1 MQVVGKMGDALQKY
15 YDLYIPEEVQTYL
28 EPSIYAILFVSGS
41 AILFTI
47 FNRVRMHLKVKRAMR
62 DARSK
67 RAEQLKCLKQR
78 LQNSGLTLEMRN
90 KILSLDIVNLQKFLK
105 DRSLKAIDV
114 LRAYQFKALEAQE
127 KINCIVAI
135 IPDAEELALKCDAQP
150 SVTKPL
156 HGIPISL
163 KETIFH
169 KGLRMTWGLGSS
181 LLYPPATEDS
191 NLVKCLKELGAIP
204 FVTTNV
210 PQAML
215 TIACDNNIYGQ
226 TLNPHKADR
235 CPGGSS
241 GGEAAL
247 IGFGGSILGIGT
259 DLGGSI
265 RAPAHFCGVFGFKTT
280 VNRFGTGSTCNAF
293 KDQILIEN
301 SIGPM
306 SQTADGLVITAK
318 ALFSPEVFEMD
329 HKIIPVEFQNHLFE
343 DTRKLRIGYYVTDNV
358 VHATP
363 ACQRAVLLA
372 KKALEARGHTV
383 VEFTPPRILDALCIT
398 MHILWSDG
406 HVLRRIIKHEKP
418 CKEMFLARTCEGFNR
433 ILSLFAYPFDKTSSR
448 LIRTMDGLQ
457 NYRDIYNLVN
467 EKEKYNEE
475 FANAM
480 QKDNLDALICPVMA
494 SPSFLLSCPNFG
506 RFPSYPLL
514 YNLLNYPVVSMPIT
528 KVSEEDVNEK
538 YNARTLPEFCL
549 KGSIP
554 GSVGLPVNIQVVA
567 PIYKDELVLRVVKEI
582 DSELKVISTS
592 V

>member
-1 MQVVGKMGDALQKY
+1 MEDTLRKY
-15 YDLYIPEEVQTYL
+15 CELYIPAEVYPYI
-28 EPSIYAILFVSGS
+28 EPGIYAILLVSGGALLAS
-41 AILFTI
+41 FIK
-47 FNRVRMHLKVKRAMR
+47 RVHMNLKVKAAIK
-62 DARSK
+62 DARNK
-67 RAEQLKCLKQR
+67 RAEQLKALKER
-78 LQNSGLTLEMRN
+78 LQKSSLTTELRN
-90 KILSLDIVNLQKFLK
+90 KILSLDIVQLQKQLK
-105 DRSLKAIDV
+105 ERSLKAIDV
-114 LRAYQFKALEAQE
+114 LHAYQFKALEAQE
-127 KINCIVAI
+127 KTNCIIAL
-135 IPDAEELALKCDAQP
+135 IPEAEELALNCDSLP

-163 KETIFH
+163 KETVVC
-169 KGLRMTWGLGSS
+169 KGLHQTWALASS
-181 LLYPPATEDS
+181 LLDPPATDDS
-191 NLVKCLKELGAIP
+191 NFVKCLKELGAIP

-210 PQAML
+210 PQTLM
-215 TIACDNNIYGQ
+215 TISCDNNIYGQ
-226 TLNPHKADR
+226 TRNPHNADR

-241 GGEAAL
+241 GGEGAL
-247 IGFGGSILGIGT
+247 IGYGGSILGIGT

-265 RAPAHFCGVFGFKTT
+265 RCPSHFCGIYGLKTT

-306 SQTADGLVITAK
+306 AQTADGLIITAK

-329 HKIIPVEFQNHLFE
+329 HKIIPVAFQNHLFE
-343 DTRKLRIGYYVTDNV
+343 DKRKLRIGYYVTDNV
-358 VHATP
+358 VNATP
-363 ACQRAVLLA
+363 ACRRAVLMA
-372 KKALEARGHTV
+372 KKALEAKGHTV
-383 VEFTPPRILDALCIT
+383 VEFTPPRILDALCIA

-418 CKEMFLARTCEGFNR
+418 CKEMFFARTFEGFNR
-433 ILSLFAYPFDKTSSR
+433 IIAWFAYPFDKVSSR
-448 LIRTMDGLQ
+448 IIRTMDGLR

-480 QKDNLDALICPVMA
+480 QNDKLDALICPVMA
-494 SPSFLLSCPNFG
+494 SPSFLISCPNFG

-554 GSVGLPVNIQVVA
+554 GSVGLPVNVQVVA
-567 PIYKDELVLRVVKEI
+567 PIYKDELALRVMKEI
-582 DSELKVISTS
+582 DSELKMKSTS